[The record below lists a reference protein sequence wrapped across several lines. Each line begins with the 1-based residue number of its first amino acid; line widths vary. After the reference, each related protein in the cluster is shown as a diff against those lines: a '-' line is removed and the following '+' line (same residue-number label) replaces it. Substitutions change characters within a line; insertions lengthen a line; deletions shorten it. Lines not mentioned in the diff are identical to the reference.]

1 MWEFQRAELEPPTL
15 ACMRRLSKSDV
26 EVLLQSYDADPTGSL
41 LRAIS
46 IALESN
52 FLNWQK
58 AVEQLPGDAYN
69 ISALLQEE
77 TDHLDSLVKQL
88 VEHRTL

>member
-1 MWEFQRAELEPPTL
+1 
-15 ACMRRLSKSDV
+15 MRKLSKNDV

-52 FLNWQK
+52 FSNWQR
-58 AVEQLPGDAYN
+58 AVEQLPSDAYN